1 MTTRLGDLL
10 DDARRRTFVGR
21 RGELAG
27 FDDMLA
33 GRSPRRVLLVHGPGG
48 IGKTTLLLEFRTRAR
63 EAGRTVVLLDG
74 REVDPSPDGFRNAVG
89 SALPDGT
96 VLPGE
101 AVLLVDGYE
110 QLGPIDGW
118 LRQEFLP
125 ALPADGVVV
134 LAGREAPAAPWRS
147 DPGWRSVVGVHHL
160 GDFDEAESGELLE
173 RAGVAPPDRPQLVR
187 LGRGHPLAMALL
199 ADAALTGA
207 VPDSL
212 AEVPDLISALLE
224 SLLRE
229 TALRDAPAG
238 ARMTGLAACARAW
251 LTTEDLLREVVGAE
265 AGEVWA
271 WLARRPFVTCGPNG
285 LFPHD
290 LARDVLD
297 AEFDR
302 RWPERY
308 RALHRVVHDHVAAN
322 LRSAAGPDRQMLAQH
337 LLYLHRRSPLT
348 GVMTSLRAHGSVAV
362 VPARREDHEQA
373 LSFVMKFEGSQSA
386 RLAGRWFAEQPDG
399 LSVVRDGGGVA
410 SFCFHVIHPTGSP
423 LEDADPVIRSA
434 LDHAARQGPARP
446 GEQIYVARFLAAR
459 REHQSGPYA
468 VLAGAV
474 SSLLEWVSRPLAW
487 SFIAIIDDAFWGSF
501 FEYLA
506 FTRQFEVEF
515 GGLTH
520 VVYGIDWRRLP
531 FGTWLGLMNERGHSG
546 GTGPPPASLLRPP
559 PLDRA
564 RFAAAV
570 RSALQDL
577 RRPERLAA
585 SPLMGSSLAAAPGG
599 PGSGSGGPG
608 SGVGF
613 GSGGPGSGGL
623 GFDGPSAERLGS
635 TLENAVDGLGD
646 ESLRAVLRRTFVRG
660 APTQEAAAEVLGLPF
675 STYRRHL
682 AKAIEQLTDV
692 LWAVEIGEVRL
703 PGQPGLRAGPGWTEQ
718 GLSTNWPGD

>member
-1 MTTRLGDLL
+1 MTTRLGNLL

-21 RGELAG
+21 RGELAS
-27 FDDMLA
+27 FDDVLR

-48 IGKTTLLLEFRTRAR
+48 IGKSTLLLEFRTRAR
-63 EAGRTVVLLDG
+63 EAGRTVLLLDG
-74 REVDPSPDGFRNAVG
+74 REVDPSPEGFENAVG
-89 SALPDGT
+89 GALPGGT
-96 VLPGE
+96 
-101 AVLLVDGYE
+101 VLLVDGYE
-110 QLGPIDGW
+110 QLEPIDGW
-118 LRQEFLP
+118 LRQAFLP
-125 ALPADGVVV
+125 ALPADCVVV

-147 DPGWRSVVGVHHL
+147 DPGWRSVVGVHRL

-199 ADAALTGA
+199 ADAALTGT
-207 VPDSL
+207 VPDSM

-224 SLLRE
+224 SLLQE
-229 TALRDAPAG
+229 KALRDASAE
-238 ARMTGLAACARAW
+238 AHMAGLAACATAW
-251 LTTEDLLREVVGAE
+251 LTTEDLLRQVVGAQ
-265 AGEVWA
+265 AGEVWT
-271 WLARRPFVTCGPNG
+271 WLARRPFVSCGPNG

-297 AEFDR
+297 AEFER

-308 RALHRVVHDHVAAN
+308 RALHRVVHDHLVAG
-322 LRSAAGPDRQMLAQH
+322 LRSGTGPSRPMMAQH

-348 GVMTSLRAHGSVAV
+348 GIIGSLRAQGSVAV
-362 VPARREDHEQA
+362 VAARPEDHAQA
-373 LSFVMKFEGSQSA
+373 SSFVQIFEGSQSA
-386 RLAGRWFAEQPDG
+386 RLAERWFAERPEAV
-399 LSVVRDGGGVA
+399 SVVRDSEGVA
-410 SFCFHVIHPTGSP
+410 GFSFHVIHPTGSP
-423 LEDADPVIRSA
+423 LEDDDPVTRSV
-434 LDHAARQGPARP
+434 LDHAARLAPARP
-446 GEQIYVARFLAAR
+446 GEQIDIARFLAGR
-459 REHQSGPYA
+459 REHQADPYA
-468 VLAGAV
+468 ALAGAV

-487 SFIAIIDDAFWGSF
+487 SFMTIIDDAFWGPF

-515 GGLTH
+515 GGRVH
-520 VVYGIDWRRLP
+520 VVYGNDWRRLP
-531 FGTWLGLMNERGHSG
+531 LGTWFDLMNERAHSG

-577 RRPERLAA
+577 RRPDRLAA
-585 SPLMGSSLAAAPGG
+585 SPLMGSSLAAAP
-599 PGSGSGGPG
+599 S
-608 SGVGF
+608 
-613 GSGGPGSGGL
+613 
-623 GFDGPSAERLGS
+623 GPSAERLGV
-635 TLENAVDGLGD
+635 TLATAVDSLGD
-646 ESLRAVLRRTFVRG
+646 QALGAVLGRTFVRG

-692 LWAVEIGEVRL
+692 LWAVEIGEVRP

>member
-1 MTTRLGDLL
+1 
-10 DDARRRTFVGR
+10 
-21 RGELAG
+21 
-27 FDDMLA
+27 
-33 GRSPRRVLLVHGPGG
+33 
-48 IGKTTLLLEFRTRAR
+48 
-63 EAGRTVVLLDG
+63 
-74 REVDPSPDGFRNAVG
+74 
-89 SALPDGT
+89 
-96 VLPGE
+96 
-101 AVLLVDGYE
+101 
-110 QLGPIDGW
+110 
-118 LRQEFLP
+118 
-125 ALPADGVVV
+125 
-134 LAGREAPAAPWRS
+134 
-147 DPGWRSVVGVHHL
+147 
-160 GDFDEAESGELLE
+160 
-173 RAGVAPPDRPQLVR
+173 
-187 LGRGHPLAMALL
+187 
-199 ADAALTGA
+199 
-207 VPDSL
+207 
-212 AEVPDLISALLE
+212 
-224 SLLRE
+224 
-229 TALRDAPAG
+229 
-238 ARMTGLAACARAW
+238 
-251 LTTEDLLREVVGAE
+251 VVGAE

-348 GVMTSLRAHGSVAV
+348 PILNSLRAQGSVAV
-362 VPARREDHEQA
+362 VPARREDHKQA

-399 LSVVRDGGGVA
+399 LSVIRDGGGVA
-410 SFCFHVIHPTGSP
+410 SLCFHVIHPTGSP
-423 LEDADPVIRSA
+423 LEDTDPVIRSA

-446 GEQIYVARFLAAR
+446 GEQIYVARFLAGR
-459 REHQSGPYA
+459 REHQSDPYA

-487 SFIAIIDDAFWGSF
+487 TFIPIIDDAFWGSF

-515 GGLTH
+515 GGQTH
-520 VVYGIDWRRLP
+520 VVYGNDWRRFP
-531 FGTWLGLMNERGHSG
+531 VGTWLDLMNERGHSG

-570 RSALQDL
+570 RSALPEL
-577 RRPERLAA
+577 RRPDRLAA
-585 SPLMGSSLAAAPGG
+585 SPLMGSSLAAA
-599 PGSGSGGPG
+599 SG
-608 SGVGF
+608 
-613 GSGGPGSGGL
+613 
-623 GFDGPSAERLGS
+623 GPSAERLGS
-635 TLENAVDGLGD
+635 TLENAIGSLGD
-646 ESLRAVLRRTFVRG
+646 QSLEAVLRRTFVRG

-692 LWAVEIGEVRL
+692 LWAVEIGEVHL
-703 PGQPGLRAGPGWTEQ
+703 PGAWPAGAGGPDV
-718 GLSTNWPGD
+718 SRD

>member
-89 SALPDGT
+89 SALPDGAVLPDGV
-96 VLPGE
+96 VLPGG

-147 DPGWRSVVGVHHL
+147 DPGWRSVVGVHRL

-173 RAGVAPPDRPQLVR
+173 RAGVAPPDRPQLMR

-207 VPDSL
+207 VPDRL

-224 SLLRE
+224 SLLTE
-229 TALRDAPAG
+229 TLLQEKATPAE
-238 ARMTGLAACARAW
+238 AHMAGLAACATAW
-251 LTTEDLLREVVGAE
+251 LTTEDLLRQVVGTE
-265 AGEVWA
+265 AGEVWT
-271 WLARRPFVTCGPNG
+271 WLARRPFVSCGPNG

-297 AEFDR
+297 AEFER

-308 RALHRVVHDHVAAN
+308 RVLHRVVHDHLVAG
-322 LRSAAGPDRQMLAQH
+322 LRSGTGPSRPMMAQH

-348 GVMTSLRAHGSVAV
+348 EIIGSLRAQGSVAV
-362 VPARREDHEQA
+362 VPARAEDHAQA
-373 LSFVMKFEGSQSA
+373 SSFVQIFEGSQSA
-386 RLAGRWFAEQPDG
+386 RLAERWFADRPEAV
-399 LSVVRDGGGVA
+399 SVVRDSEGVA
-410 SFCFHVIHPTGSP
+410 GFSFHVIHPTGSP
-423 LEDADPVIRSA
+423 LEDDDPVTRSV
-434 LDHAARQGPARP
+434 LDHAARLAPARP
-446 GEQIYVARFLAAR
+446 GEQIDIARFLAGR
-459 REHQSGPYA
+459 REHQADPYA
-468 VLAGAV
+468 ALAGAV

-487 SFIAIIDDAFWGSF
+487 SFMTIIDDAFWGPF

-506 FTRQFEVEF
+506 FTRQLEVEF
-515 GGLTH
+515 GGRVY
-520 VVYGIDWRRLP
+520 VVYGNDWRRLP
-531 FGTWLGLMNERGHSG
+531 LGTWFDLMNERAHSG

-577 RRPERLAA
+577 RRPDRLAA
-585 SPLMGSSLAAAPGG
+585 SPLMGSSLAAAP
-599 PGSGSGGPG
+599 S
-608 SGVGF
+608 
-613 GSGGPGSGGL
+613 
-623 GFDGPSAERLGS
+623 GPSAERLGS
-635 TLENAVDGLGD
+635 TLVNAVDGLGD
-646 ESLRAVLRRTFVRG
+646 QALGAVLRRTFVRG

-703 PGQPGLRAGPGWTEQ
+703 PGQPGLRAGPGWADTEQ
-718 GLSTNWPGD
+718 GLGTSWPGD

>member
-1 MTTRLGDLL
+1 MATRLGDLL

-27 FDDMLA
+27 FDGVLA

-48 IGKTTLLLEFRTRAR
+48 IGKTTLLLEFRSRAR
-63 EAGRTVVLLDG
+63 EAGRAVLLLDG
-74 REVDPSPDGFRNAVG
+74 REIDPSPEGFGNAVG
-89 SALPDGT
+89 GALPAG
-96 VLPGE
+96 

-125 ALPADGVVV
+125 ALPADCVVV

-147 DPGWRSVVGVHHL
+147 DPGWRSVVGVHRL

-173 RAGVAPPDRPQLVR
+173 RAGVTAADRAPLVR

-199 ADAALTGA
+199 ADVAVTGA
-207 VPDSL
+207 VPGSL

-224 SLLRE
+224 SLLQE
-229 TALRDAPAG
+229 AALRGAPAD
-238 ARMTGLAACARAW
+238 ANLTGLAACARAW

-265 AGEVWA
+265 AGEVWG
-271 WLARRPFVTCGPNG
+271 WLARRPFVTCGPHG

-308 RALHRVVHDHVAAN
+308 RAVHRVVHDHVVAR
-322 LRSAAGPDRQMLAQH
+322 LRSAAGPGRQLLAQH
-337 LLYLHRRSPLT
+337 LLYLHRRSPINE
-348 GVMTSLRAHGSVAV
+348 VISSLRAQGSAAV
-362 VPARREDHEQA
+362 VLAREEDHAQA
-373 LSFVMKFEGSQSA
+373 TSFVARFEGPHCA
-386 RLAGRWFAEQPDG
+386 RLAGLWFGDQPES
-399 LSVVRDGGGVA
+399 LSVVRDSDGVTG
-410 SFCFHVIHPTGSP
+410 FCFHVIHPTGSP
-423 LEDADPVIRSA
+423 LEERDPVTRA
-434 LDHAARQGPARP
+434 VLEHAARHGPARP
-446 GEQIYVARFLAAR
+446 GEQIDIARFMAGRRGHQSDPYAALAA
-459 REHQSGPYA
+459 S
-468 VLAGAV
+468 V

-487 SFIAIIDDAFWGSF
+487 SFAVIIDDAFWGPF
-501 FEYLA
+501 FEYLG
-506 FTRQFEVEF
+506 FTRQLEVEF
-515 GGLTH
+515 GGLVH
-520 VVYGIDWRRLP
+520 VVYGNDWRRFP
-531 FGTWLGLMNERGHSG
+531 VGPWLDLMNERGHVG

-570 RSALQDL
+570 RSALPDL
-577 RRPERLAA
+577 RRPGRLAA
-585 SPLMGSSLAAAPGG
+585 SPLMGSSLATAGG
-599 PGSGSGGPG
+599 QGVASG
-608 SGVGF
+608 
-613 GSGGPGSGGL
+613 
-623 GFDGPSAERLGS
+623 GPSAERLGS
-635 TLENAVDGLGD
+635 TLEEAISCLGD
-646 ESLRAVLRRTFVRG
+646 QSLEAVLRRTFVRG

-682 AKAIEQLTDV
+682 AKAIEQVTDV

-703 PGQPGLRAGPGWTEQ
+703 PGGHE
-718 GLSTNWPGD
+718 LSRD